1 MQIPIKPA
9 VPRRRLPGRSGL
21 IAMLLTA
28 MITSGCTTVS
38 RQSTLPLSE
47 PWEAA
52 PADRPPT
59 ASTLYR
65 MARVLTA
72 TGKDAEAEAVLLS
85 CRERYP
91 AFRPA
96 FLDLAGLYV
105 RHGKLDGAIDVL
117 EQGLQR
123 APRDPILRNDLG
135 MCWLFKGRYQQ
146 ALDEFAL
153 AADAAPDDARFRAN
167 QALAAGMLGRY
178 DEALALYRQVM
189 PAPEAHYNLA
199 LVCEARADHER
210 AEQEYTLAGAARDG
224 TPRKPGVLSAP

>member
-1 MQIPIKPA
+1 MQIPIEPA
-9 VPRRRLPGRSGL
+9 VPGRRLPGRL
-21 IAMLLTA
+21 VTVLLTA

-38 RQSTLPLSE
+38 QQSTLPLAE

-52 PADRPPT
+52 SADRPPT

-65 MARVLTA
+65 LARMLAA
-72 TGKDAEAEAVLLS
+72 TGKDPETEAVLLA
-85 CRERYP
+85 CLRRYP
-91 AFRPA
+91 TFRLA

-105 RHGKLDGAIDVL
+105 RHGKLDEAIDVL

-123 APRDPILRNDLG
+123 APGDPILRNDLG
-135 MCWLFKGRYQQ
+135 MCWLFKGRYQH

-178 DEALALYRQVM
+178 DEALAHYRQVM
-189 PAPEAHYNLA
+189 PLWEAHYNLA

-210 AEQEYTLAGAARDG
+210 AEQEYTLAGSAKGPPA
-224 TPRKPGVLSAP
+224 KPGLTAP